1 MENLEL
7 YNAFREVPEE
17 AQKKIGAG
25 RLKGM
30 TDINP
35 MWRIKALT
43 EQFGACGTGW
53 YYEVLS
59 QETHEAA
66 NEIVV
71 VVNIKLYY
79 KTEDGWSRGVY
90 GTGGS
95 KLVAQESKG
104 AYVNDEAFKMALT
117 DAISVAGKA
126 LGLGA
131 DIYWQKD
138 NTKYNDAKKPAE
150 NIIDPNKPITAS
162 KVKILKEL
170 ADKYKQNIADICRT
184 YKINRL
190 EDMTEG
196 MYGQA
201 LTVFKGLE
209 EGAKQ

>member
-1 MENLEL
+1 MDNLEI
-7 YNAFREVPEE
+7 YNNLREVPQE
-17 AQKKIGAG
+17 AQKIIGAG

-43 EQFGACGTGW
+43 EVFGMCGKGW
-53 YYEVLS
+53 YYDIVDRQTYEVGG
-59 QETHEAA
+59 E
-66 NEIVV
+66 VV
-71 VVNIKLYY
+71 ATVDIKLYC
-79 KTEDGWSRGVY
+79 KTEDGWSRPIH

-95 KLVAQESKG
+95 KLVAKESKG
-104 AYVNDEAFKMALT
+104 LYVNDEAFKMALT

-138 NTKYNDAKKPAE
+138 NTKYNDSKKPAE
-150 NIIDPNKPITAS
+150 NIIDTDKPITAS

-170 ADKYKQNIADICRT
+170 ATKYKQNISDICRT
-184 YKINRL
+184 YKIDRL

-209 EGAKQ
+209 KDNE